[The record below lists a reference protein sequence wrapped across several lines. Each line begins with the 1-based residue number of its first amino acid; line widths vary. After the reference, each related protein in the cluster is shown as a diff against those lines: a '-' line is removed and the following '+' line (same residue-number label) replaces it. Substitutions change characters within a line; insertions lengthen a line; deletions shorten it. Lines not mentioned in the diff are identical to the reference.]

1 MPPRLRFI
9 SFNYSLLKSTQS
21 KLTIKAPP
29 LDNKEEAVLK
39 GDSSYPTVGINPKTS
54 AVKNESSYQ
63 LQKKLNLQFRADTW
77 DGLWLSK

>member
-1 MPPRLRFI
+1 M
-9 SFNYSLLKSTQS
+9 
-21 KLTIKAPP
+21 
-29 LDNKEEAVLK
+29 DNKEEAVLK